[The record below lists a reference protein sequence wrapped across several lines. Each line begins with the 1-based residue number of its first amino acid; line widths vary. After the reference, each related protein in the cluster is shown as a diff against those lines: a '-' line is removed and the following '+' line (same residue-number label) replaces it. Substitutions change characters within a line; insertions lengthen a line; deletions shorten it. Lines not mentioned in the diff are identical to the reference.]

1 MKSFGHP
8 ETEYPNAQHEAAPV
22 SVLRELHIAQEKA
35 APVSMPASADLKD
48 LIRALRGPILVTGA
62 SGFIGINL
70 FRAIAAER
78 SDVFAA
84 VRRSKN
90 WRMADVKDEQIVAAD
105 LNDPAATKNLVTS
118 LRPQTIF
125 DCAAYGAYSFEED
138 GSLIY
143 QTNFQSIVN
152 LITLVQDMPF
162 AAFVHAGSSSE
173 YGTNCTAPAEDSPCE
188 PNSHYSV
195 SKVAVASF
203 LRYMGKQKRFPCAN
217 LRLYAV
223 YGPYE
228 DTSRLMPTL
237 LRKALAGQ
245 LPPFVDART
254 SRDFIHVDD
263 VVSAF
268 VRTATSMRPGI
279 YGESFNIGTGVR
291 TTIAELASQTKKLF
305 AIDEAPRFGTME
317 GRAWDLADWYAD
329 PRKAFALLDWA
340 PRVSLAEGMLSTAQ
354 WVRQLS
360 DVEHAAATKRDPNAR
375 RRSVSAIIACYKD
388 GEAIPVMYR
397 RLTDTFKKL
406 DIDYEIIFVND
417 CSPDASAQVIRELS
431 ENDSHVIGISHSR
444 NFGSQM
450 AFRSGMELCTKDG
463 VVLLDGDLQDP
474 PELIEK
480 FYAQWEAGWDVV
492 YGRRVQREMPFA
504 WGLMYKLFY
513 RVFAKF
519 SYIPIPHDAGDFSL
533 MDRRVIGWLLN
544 CPERDLFVRGL
555 RAYVGFR
562 QTGVDYVRPER
573 MFGHSTN
580 NLFKNIEWAK
590 KGIFSFSNTPLTLL
604 TTTGIIALILSS
616 FLAVATVILK
626 LLFPTIAAQ
635 GATTLQILILMFG
648 SANLFAIGLVGE
660 YVAKIIAEVKGRP
673 RLIRSA
679 LIRNG
684 KTTELLAD
692 GKAR

>member
-1 MKSFGHP
+1 MS
-8 ETEYPNAQHEAAPV
+8 AAPTPQ
-22 SVLRELHIAQEKA
+22 SLA
-35 APVSMPASADLKD
+35 AH
-48 LIRALRGPILVTGA
+48 IRALRGPILVTGA
-62 SGFIGINL
+62 SGFIGANL
-70 FRAIAAER
+70 FRTLAAHR

-84 VRRSKN
+84 VRREKN
-90 WRMADVKDEQIVAAD
+90 WRLVDCSDDQLVAAD
-105 LNDPAATKNLVTS
+105 LNDFAATKNLVNG
-118 LRPQTIF
+118 LHPQTVF

-138 GSLIY
+138 GALIY

-152 LITLVQDMPF
+152 LVELLKNHPF

-173 YGTNCTAPAEDSPCE
+173 YGTNCTAPAEDATCE
-188 PNSHYSV
+188 PNSHYAV
-195 SKVAVASF
+195 SKVAVANF
-203 LRYMGKQKRFPCAN
+203 LRFMGRQKGFPCVN

-228 DTSRLMPTL
+228 DTSRLIPTL
-237 LRKALAGQ
+237 LRKGLAGN
-245 LPPFVDART
+245 LPPFVDPRT
-254 SRDFIHVDD
+254 SRDFLHVDD
-263 VVSAF
+263 VVAAF
-268 VRTATSMRPGI
+268 VQSATSMRPAL
-279 YGESFNIGTGVR
+279 YGESFNIGTGVK
-291 TTIAELASQTKKLF
+291 TTIAELAAVTKKIF
-305 AIDEAPRFGTME
+305 SIDAAPEFGTMQ

-329 PRKAFALLDWA
+329 PRKAIAELDWKPA
-340 PRVSLAEGMLSTAQ
+340 IALEEGLRSTAA
-354 WVRQLS
+354 WVAKLT
-360 DVEHAAATKRDPNAR
+360 DEEHAAATKRDPNAR
-375 RRSVSAIIACYKD
+375 RRSVSALIACYKD
-388 GEAIPVMYR
+388 AQAIPVMHR
-397 RLTDTFKKL
+397 RLTDTFRAL

-417 CSPDASAQVIRELS
+417 GSPDDSAKVIREIS
-431 ENDSHVIGISHSR
+431 ENDPHVIGITHSR

-474 PELIEK
+474 PELIEQ
-480 FYAQWEAGWDVV
+480 FYRCWEAGWDVV
-492 YGRRVQREMPFA
+492 YGRRVKREMPLF

-513 RVFAKF
+513 RIFARF

-533 MDRRVIGWLLN
+533 MDRRVVGWLLN

-573 MFGHSTN
+573 MFGVSTN

-590 KGIFSFSNTPLTLL
+590 KGIFSFSNTPLTVL
-604 TTTGIIALILSS
+604 TTVGIVAFALSTV
-616 FLAVATVILK
+616 LAIVSALLK
-626 LLFPTIAAQ
+626 VLVPSIAAQ

-660 YVAKIIAEVKGRP
+660 YVAKIMAEVKGRP
-673 RLIRSA
+673 RLIRAS

-684 KTTELLAD
+684 RTTELLAD